1 MIDVK
6 FFFWMLVAK
15 TSQSGFLLPCI
26 SLKGHPSLL
35 KCCKQG
41 IVGDQTPRDH
51 IQKFDD
57 ESLPGMLD

>member
-1 MIDVK
+1 MWS
-6 FFFWMLVAK
+6 FFLNVGSKNLSKWIFAPLHL
-15 TSQSGFLLPCI
+15 TERSS
-26 SLKGHPSLL
+26 SLL